1 MEDGE
6 SEVND
11 LIRMVCC
18 SMKSFVSVLIREVQR
33 SLVPFPTASKKPE
46 STFSKEKEFENHTL
60 ASTLKLNGTPQHNT
74 AIKFLS
80 RKEHLKSAKSKVSK

>member
-18 SMKSFVSVLIREVQR
+18 SMKSFVSVLICEVQR